1 VSSPPLFSSA
11 AHQSSRRQLYLID
24 GTSYIYRAFFAL
36 PHLSNSRGVST
47 NAIYGFTN
55 MLLRLLREQAPA
67 YLGVVFDAGG
77 ETERHRE
84 FAEYKA
90 KRPPMP
96 DTLAPQ
102 IPYIY
107 QMLEAMH
114 IPTLME
120 EGYEADDIIG
130 TVALRAADEGFQV
143 IIVTGDKDFLQL
155 VGPTIQVYDSM
166 RDRAYGIREV
176 EERYGVPP
184 QAVVELM
191 SLTGDPIDNIPGVPG
206 IGEKTASSLIKEF
219 GTAENLLNHLDRVR
233 QPRLREALKAH
244 AGQIRRNRSLVTIRI
259 DLPLP
264 LSCEALRRQEPDRE
278 RLQALFRELEFTRLL
293 PPVEGAGRNTP

>member
-1 VSSPPLFSSA
+1 MSSPLFWNK
-11 AHQSSRRQLYLID
+11 AHQPIRRELYLID

-36 PHLSNSRGVST
+36 PPLSNSRGVST

-55 MLLRLLREQAPA
+55 MLLKVLREQTPT

-90 KRPPMP
+90 QRPPIP

-107 QMLEAMH
+107 QLVEAMH

-130 TVALRAADEGFQV
+130 TVAMRAAAEGFQV
-143 IIVTGDKDFLQL
+143 VIVTGDKDFLQL
-155 VGPTIQVYDSM
+155 VGPNIQIYDSM
-166 RDRAYGIREV
+166 REKTYGSREV
-176 EERYGVPP
+176 EARYGVPP
-184 QAVVELM
+184 QAMVELM

-206 IGEKTASSLIKEF
+206 IGEKTASRLIQEF
-219 GTAENLLNHLDRVR
+219 ETVENLLYHLDSVK
-233 QPRLREALKAH
+233 QPRLREALRSH
-244 AGQIRRNRSLVTIRI
+244 AEQIRRNRSLVAIRT
-259 DLPLP
+259 DLPLS
-264 LSCEALRRQEPDRE
+264 LTCEAFQRQEPDRE
-278 RLQALFRELEFTRLL
+278 RLTHLFRELEFTRLL
-293 PPVEGAGRNTP
+293 PLVEGGGRTTP